1 MSGQVLSADAIA
13 ALVDAAR
20 EGRLPEDAPTPQRRR
35 RMRAVDFTRP
45 TKFTADQ
52 ERRLRRTLEAFCR
65 TASKRISAEL
75 RVPLE
80 LELLTST
87 QLTWAN
93 AHTQVPSNSLAAIFE
108 AHPIDTRML
117 LVAESSLVLGAI
129 ELFLG
134 GSVSGGV
141 VKDRRMTDIDHALGK
156 HFFERLLGQLT
167 MIWTDVAGLELK
179 LDAVDQHMETAQM
192 VPVSEPTLSLM
203 MEARLQGTSATLA
216 LLIPWSAIAPVA
228 DSFGAREETRGNQN
242 EEDRS
247 SVRRAVGNV
256 EMTLRAEVAAVEMP
270 IEAVLALK
278 EGDLLRLNAP
288 ASGGITLYADQVPV
302 KLAKPGRSGSRRA
315 VQVTGDRSR
324 RALGSQGAVAQR
336 AMLPGEVSQ

>member
-1 MSGQVLSADAIA
+1 VSGPVLSPDAIA

-20 EGRLPEDAPTPQRRR
+20 EGRLPEEKPAPQRRR

-45 TKFTADQ
+45 TKFTAEQ
-52 ERRLRRTLEAFCR
+52 TRRLHRTLDAFCR
-65 TASKRISAEL
+65 TASTRLSAEL

-80 LELLTST
+80 MEVLTST

-93 AHTQVPSNSLAAIFE
+93 AHGAVPSNSTAAIFNVE
-108 AHPIDTRML
+108 PIGTRML
-117 LVAESSLVLGAI
+117 LSTESTLLLGAI
-129 ELFLG
+129 ELLLG
-134 GSVSGGV
+134 GSIDGG
-141 VKDRRMTDIDHALGK
+141 VKDRRMTDIDQALGR
-156 HFFERLLGQLT
+156 HFFERLLAQLT
-167 MIWTDVAGLELK
+167 MIWTDVAGVELEL
-179 LDAVDQHMETAQM
+179 DSVDQHMETAQM
-192 VPVSEPTLSLM
+192 VSVSEPTLSLM

-228 DSFGAREETRGNQN
+228 DSFGAREETRGSQN

-256 EMTLRAEVAAVEMP
+256 EMSLRAEVAAVDMP

-288 ASGGITLYADQVPV
+288 ASGGITLYADKVPV

-315 VQVTGDRSR
+315 VQVTGGLR
-324 RALGSQGAVAQR
+324 
-336 AMLPGEVSQ
+336 